1 MSWLDWTTVRT
12 CRGLIM
18 GELKRL
24 KTEHKTCTDVDK
36 RRKRVG
42 RIEVLRAALSDLDQY
57 ARTDSESDAAQDSGG
72 DR

>member
-36 RRKRVG
+36 RRRRAG
-42 RIEVLRAALSDLDQY
+42 RIEGLRAALSDLDQY
-57 ARTDSESDAAQDSGG
+57 ARADDGSGPR
-72 DR
+72 DEYVP